1 MSELELLMLQVAW
14 CVICTLAAAV
24 VVLA

>member
-1 MSELELLMLQVAW
+1 MSELEVLMLQVAW
-14 CVICTLAAAV
+14 CAICTLAAAV

>member
-1 MSELELLMLQVAW
+1 MSELEVLALQVAW
-14 CVICTLAAAV
+14 CAACTLAAAV

>member
-1 MSELELLMLQVAW
+1 MSELEVLALQVAW
-14 CVICTLAAAV
+14 CAICTLAAAV

>member
-1 MSELELLMLQVAW
+1 MSELEVLVLQVMW
-14 CVICTLAAAV
+14 CAACTLAAAV